1 MPLPTTHKK
10 CLIQLN
16 TGLYL
21 CYPNTERAI
30 IYNYP
35 SDEQDMRNDLNM
47 TNGKLVGLTEEIDM
61 YIHEHTK
68 YTNKRDAPELMD
80 ELQLYIQGE
89 TAFNLGA

>member
-1 MPLPTTHKK
+1 
-10 CLIQLN
+10 
-16 TGLYL
+16 
-21 CYPNTERAI
+21 
-30 IYNYP
+30 
-35 SDEQDMRNDLNM
+35 MRNDLNM
-47 TNGKLVGLTEEIDM
+47 TNGTLVGLTEEIDM